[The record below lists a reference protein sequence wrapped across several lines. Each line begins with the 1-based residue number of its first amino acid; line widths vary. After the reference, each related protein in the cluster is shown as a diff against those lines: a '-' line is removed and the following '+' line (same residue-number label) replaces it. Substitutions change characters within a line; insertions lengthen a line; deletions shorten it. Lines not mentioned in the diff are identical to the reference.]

1 MQFITIKSNLFRVFV
16 ALDDYNIPFF
26 FRLCALLSPEDFILF
41 RFSIFLR
48 LEDLM
53 KVIPGTRRAYLIRY
67 IWFYLYQWWS
77 QCFAT
82 DTFW

>member
-1 MQFITIKSNLFRVFV
+1 MIIIYLFKF
-16 ALDDYNIPFF
+16 
-26 FRLCALLSPEDFILF
+26 CTLLSPEDFILF

-67 IWFYLYQWWS
+67 IWFYLYQ
-77 QCFAT
+77 
-82 DTFW
+82 